1 VTWARR
7 AERHTSVGDRLL
19 KLIHGVLCV
28 LGLENLVELPEAE
41 RRLVRHAAVL
51 EHDAWTRAL
60 VQLCEAV
67 NEVVPEPG
75 VRPMLD
81 GERGAEGDVGVVGAV
96 DLIQRVAKL
105 NRVLRAVL
113 ALAQIIERKAD

>member
-1 VTWARR
+1 M
-7 AERHTSVGDRLL
+7 
-19 KLIHGVLCV
+19 
-28 LGLENLVELPEAE
+28 ELPEAE

-75 VRPMLD
+75 VLSTSTDAAEAID
-81 GERGAEGDVGVVGAV
+81 GGGLCAARRSIYTVGWR
-96 DLIQRVAKL
+96 LT
-105 NRVLRAVL
+105 
-113 ALAQIIERKAD
+113 AQCSMANEAPRETLGSSEP